1 MSTRC
6 QEEIH
11 QRGNLPEL
19 VLSLCHE
26 RRSISTVLLS
36 NRGIGRP
43 ALSPFRGCNVGKN
56 QSECLRSRLP
66 NGVAVYRSVLRGCR
80 ENKCCQ
86 PWRAQVL
93 RARCLV
99 KINGRE
105 KSKLG
110 RSPAISSFYDERN
123 ADPGTD
129 TASGSSNAPCNPR
142 VLPFVAGGR
151 SVQN

>member
-1 MSTRC
+1 MSAGASAQSSCLTEGLADLC
-6 QEEIH
+6 S
-11 QRGNLPEL
+11 G
-19 VLSLCHE
+19 LSVGC
-26 RRSISTVLLS
+26 
-36 NRGIGRP
+36 
-43 ALSPFRGCNVGKN
+43 RGCNVGKN
-56 QSECLRSRLP
+56 ESEHLGSHLP
-66 NGVAVYRSVLRGCR
+66 DGVVVYQSVLWGRQ

-86 PWRAQVL
+86 PWCDQVL
-93 RARCLV
+93 RSRCLP

-129 TASGSSNAPCNPR
+129 TASGSSDTPCNPH

-151 SVQN
+151 SVQI